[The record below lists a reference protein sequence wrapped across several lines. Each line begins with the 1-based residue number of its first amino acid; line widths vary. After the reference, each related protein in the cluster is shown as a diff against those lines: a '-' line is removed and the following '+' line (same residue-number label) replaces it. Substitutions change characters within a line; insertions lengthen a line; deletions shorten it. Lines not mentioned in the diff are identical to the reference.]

1 MSNIHAALRSPAD
14 LIAATPGLLGFA
26 PTNSIVA
33 IMLRDHPTRG
43 LHVRCA
49 IRFDV
54 TVRTEQAAQLPTTC
68 NLRAADNAAAILI
81 AVCDQRHDVHAHHI
95 LNALR
100 DSLRTAAIPV
110 LRRLYARDATQ
121 PGQWLDADTGEYG
134 DTYPYTDSVLIAQLV
149 HDGQRVHHSR
159 SDLEAEFSPLPPAPP
174 VEVGNH
180 ADLVASTG
188 QDIAEAISGK
198 PITSATLA
206 TRAGIVITGHPALR
220 DVMLGLAID
229 NPNAGADLWTHI
241 GRRLRGQPRAEA
253 LTVAAACLVLA
264 RDTVRAGIAIDA
276 AVDEAEASHTPT
288 PKLALMLSAALR
300 AGIEPTVLCQT
311 LIDGL
316 ARTDQQD
323 PRMD

>member
-1 MSNIHAALRSPAD
+1 MSTSYAALRSPAD

-33 IMLRDHPTRG
+33 VMLCDHPTHG

-54 TVRTEQAAQLPTTC
+54 TVSSEQASQLPTAC
-68 NLRAADNAAAILI
+68 HLRAADNAAAILI
-81 AVCDQRHDVHAHHI
+81 AVCDQRHDVHARHI

-100 DSLRTAAIPV
+100 DSLRTAEIPV
-110 LRRLYARDATQ
+110 LRRMYARDVTE

-134 DTYPYTDSVLIAQLV
+134 DTYPYTDSVFSAQLV
-149 HDGQRVHHSR
+149 HDGTRIHSSR
-159 SDLEAEFSPLPPAPP
+159 SDLEAAFGPLPPAPP
-174 VEVGNH
+174 VEVANH
-180 ADLVASTG
+180 ADLVASTAR
-188 QDIAEAISGK
+188 DIAEAISGK
-198 PITSATLA
+198 PIISAALA

-229 NPNAGADLWTHI
+229 NPNAGADLWTDI

-288 PKLALMLSAALR
+288 PQLALMLSAALR
-300 AGIEPTVLCQT
+300 AGIEPTVLRQT

-316 ARTDQQD
+316 ARSDPQD
-323 PRMD
+323 PRIH